1 MLSPSKISKMIS
13 EMNETSPNIIY
24 DAITNDAFK
33 YSISKFLD
41 DSVNTASSVKGMD
54 LRTIQYNADINALV
68 LGVLRVGSMVRIGP
82 SDSLIFSL

>member
-13 EMNETSPNIIY
+13 EMNERSPNIIY